1 MKKICNLKF
10 IGDIFV
16 IIIIIL
22 AIFVTLFTIITNKD
36 GISNLKGYS
45 PFSIQSNSMFPTL
58 KKGDMIITYNK
69 INYQDLKV
77 NDIISFYSFENGSNI
92 IKTHRITN
100 IYLENNVR
108 LYETKGDNNDVSDN
122 VYITDV
128 DIIGKMKYRIPFLGG
143 IIDFL
148 KNKWVFLFLI
158 LIPLGIIFIYQL
170 IDFLKVLI
178 DYKLEKEEQDEKEVK
193 VEN

>member
-69 INYQDLKV
+69 INYKDLKV

-158 LIPLGIIFIYQL
+158 LIPL
-170 IDFLKVLI
+170 
-178 DYKLEKEEQDEKEVK
+178 
-193 VEN
+193 

>member
-178 DYKLEKEEQDEKEVK
+178 DYKLEKEEQEEKEVK
-193 VEN
+193 VEI

>member
-1 MKKICNLKF
+1 
-10 IGDIFV
+10 
-16 IIIIIL
+16 
-22 AIFVTLFTIITNKD
+22 
-36 GISNLKGYS
+36 
-45 PFSIQSNSMFPTL
+45 MFPTL

-193 VEN
+193 VEI

>member
-148 KNKWVFLFLI
+148 KNKWVFLFFI
-158 LIPLGIIFIYQL
+158 VIPLGIIFIYQL
-170 IDFLKVLI
+170 IDFLKILI
-178 DYKLEKEEQDEKEVK
+178 DYRLEKDEQKEKEVK
-193 VEN
+193 VEI

>member
-193 VEN
+193 VEI